1 MHRVRKGIECVKFLL
16 SGFKIHAQNTRSDVF
31 SRTFIYDFDK
41 LLYQCIPKTV
51 YEIQYTW
58 P

>member
-1 MHRVRKGIECVKFLL
+1 MHRLRKGIECVKFLL

-41 LLYQCIPKTV
+41 LLYQYIPKTV
-51 YEIQYTW
+51 Y
-58 P
+58 

>member
-1 MHRVRKGIECVKFLL
+1 MMHRLRKGIECVKKSCFQA
-16 SGFKIHAQNTRSDVF
+16 SKIYAQTTRSDVF

-51 YEIQYTW
+51 Y
-58 P
+58 